1 MRGDEAGGGSGT
13 YLVVADSLVR
23 AARDIRVTAD
33 VVRDGL
39 VAGLDDEAE
48 IGHEELQEILA
59 EFTSRWQSGAD
70 ELIHRQHGIA
80 DRITD
85 CARGYLDREAD
96 STAVYL
102 SLLAG

>member
-39 VAGLDDEAE
+39 AESVDDDVV
-48 IGHEELQEILA
+48 IGHEELQEALT
-59 EFTSRWQSGAD
+59 EFTSRWQAGAD
-70 ELIHRQHGIA
+70 ELIHRQHDIA

-85 CARGYLDREAD
+85 CARTYLDREAD
-96 STAVYL
+96 STAAYL
-102 SLLAG
+102 ALLAG